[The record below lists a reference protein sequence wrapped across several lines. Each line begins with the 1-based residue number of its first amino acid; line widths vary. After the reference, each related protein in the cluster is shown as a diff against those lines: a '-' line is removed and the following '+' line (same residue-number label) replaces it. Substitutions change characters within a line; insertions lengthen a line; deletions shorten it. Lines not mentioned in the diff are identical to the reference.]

1 MVEMWEWRIYGISHS
16 ELARRGDAANHKI
29 GIEKRE
35 RLDKVET
42 LFLLQETY
50 NLMYVPS
57 LPRSFTSLHFLAL
70 RQVMKKIAQQCTLR
84 PLFRCALQQQVS
96 LVVS

>member
-16 ELARRGDAANHKI
+16 ELARGGDAANHKI

-50 NLMYVPS
+50 NLMYVPVLS
-57 LPRSFTSLHFLAL
+57 RPRPFLYVPVPSIADNSTEAGRAKNRRVEIQL
-70 RQVMKKIAQQCTLR
+70 MK
-84 PLFRCALQQQVS
+84 
-96 LVVS
+96 

>member
-1 MVEMWEWRIYGISHS
+1 MSWQG
-16 ELARRGDAANHKI
+16 GGNAAKHKI

-50 NLMYVPS
+50 NLMCDPS
-57 LPRSFTSLHFLAL
+57 FLDI
-70 RQVMKKIAQQCTLR
+70 KGIYHGG
-84 PLFRCALQQQVS
+84 F
-96 LVVS
+96 